1 MLLSSGLF
9 FIGKDENLR
18 TFYQTNLKIQK
29 KMFKKMQVLLG
40 KQNIFLGW
48 NMKCFYPLHNGVNIY
63 FKAIKEHKVC
73 ILKFSWPVWIHTH
86 VHIVINLQHLWGVG
100 SFVFTYI
107 KNMIFRKK
115 SLVYKYKSKHPNVT
129 QSLKENSVFF

>member
-1 MLLSSGLF
+1 
-9 FIGKDENLR
+9 
-18 TFYQTNLKIQK
+18 
-29 KMFKKMQVLLG
+29 MQVLLG
-40 KQNIFLGW
+40 KQNIFLEW

-63 FKAIKEHKVC
+63 FKAIKEHKVS

-86 VHIVINLQHLWGVG
+86 VHIDINLQHLWGVG

-107 KNMIFRKK
+107 KNMIFKKK

-129 QSLKENSVFF
+129 QSLKENSVFLNENCDYI